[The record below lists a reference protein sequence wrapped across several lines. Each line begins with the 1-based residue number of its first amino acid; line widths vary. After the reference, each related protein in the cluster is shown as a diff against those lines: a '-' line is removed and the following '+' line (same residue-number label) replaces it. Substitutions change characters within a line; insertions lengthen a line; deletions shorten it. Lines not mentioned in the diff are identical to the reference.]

1 MNFLSRKDARLIG
14 AVRYFTGKLCKNG
27 HIDERFV
34 SNGSCVTCEKERRER
49 PDNIEKERIYR
60 AVNSEKARKRSSEWY
75 ANNQEKVKKYREDN
89 VDRIKNYK
97 QSDKY
102 KEYARK
108 YERNNAEHIK
118 QYRSSRKDIRNAAN
132 RLRYAHDPDFKCV
145 IRCREMVWR
154 LSRVYNIRK
163 DNNTFKLLGYTGE
176 DLRKHIESLFKDGM
190 TWNNYGEWHID
201 HVIPIKVMIDNG
213 VKDPKWIN
221 ALWNLQPL
229 WAKEN
234 LSKGA
239 RLSVP
244 MCGATGQRRRGC

>member
-89 VDRIKNYK
+89 VDRTKTYK

-102 KEYARK
+102 KESARK
-108 YERNNAEHIK
+108 YERNNAERIK
-118 QYRSSRKDIRNAAN
+118 QYRRSSFVDGIIYYFVHQVVQSFNAYIAN
-132 RLRYAHDPDFKCV
+132 IHGGAFTNGLQ
-145 IRCREMVWR
+145 
-154 LSRVYNIRK
+154 
-163 DNNTFKLLGYTGE
+163 TF
-176 DLRKHIESLFKDGM
+176 
-190 TWNNYGEWHID
+190 
-201 HVIPIKVMIDNG
+201 
-213 VKDPKWIN
+213 
-221 ALWNLQPL
+221 
-229 WAKEN
+229 
-234 LSKGA
+234 
-239 RLSVP
+239 
-244 MCGATGQRRRGC
+244 